1 MKHSVFN
8 IIFFNLLLI
17 ILLIDFQVKAEEVN
31 SYDSVIVSLKKN
43 VSDIKRPNNLM
54 HREGIL
60 RFKKVKNNAYLIPL
74 NEYENKE
81 KQIEELAQSDLFDL
95 IEPDHKLTLDRIYTK
110 RNYNK
115 INIIERDNEVITN
128 DTAFSYQYYLK
139 QIKST
144 TAWATTVGREISVA
158 ILDTGVDINHP
169 DLAGKIPYGVS
180 IDTLDQTDLIGHGTQ
195 VAGIIAANTNNY
207 KGIAGIAWNAK
218 IIPIRITNDDGEA
231 SISTVISALEKA
243 YENGVKIVQI
253 SLGTNEYSK
262 FLEDAIKSAQN
273 RGILIVSTAG
283 NSGINEIRYPAA
295 FDGVIGVGA
304 VDRENKIESYST
316 VGNHVTL
323 VAPGSSIFTTSP
335 NSNYVAVSGTSF
347 AAPQVTGAA
356 TLVWSI
362 APQLSPEEVREIL
375 IQSADELGEEGNDI
389 VYGYGLINIEA
400 AVSIASKIAAGA
412 SIATI
417 ND

>member
-1 MKHSVFN
+1 MKNSALN

-17 ILLIDFQVKAEEVN
+17 ILLIDFPVKAEEVN
-31 SYDSVIVSLKKN
+31 SYDSVIVSLKKSL
-43 VSDIKRPNNLM
+43 SDIKRPNKLM
-54 HREGIL
+54 YREGIL
-60 RFKKVKNNAYLIPL
+60 RFKKVRNNAYLIPL

-81 KQIEELAQSDLFDL
+81 KQIEELLQSDLFDL
-95 IEPDHKLTLDRIYTK
+95 IEPNYKLTLDRIYTK

-115 INIIERDNEVITN
+115 INIIQEDKEITTN

-144 TAWATTVGREISVA
+144 TAWATTVGEETSVA

-169 DLAGKIPYGVS
+169 DLAGKVPYDVQL
-180 IDTLDQTDLIGHGTQ
+180 DALDQIDLIGHGTQ

-218 IIPIRITNDDGEA
+218 IIPIGITSEDGEA

-243 YENGVKIVQI
+243 YENGAKIVQI
-253 SLGTNEYSK
+253 SLGTNQYSK

-283 NSGINEIRYPAA
+283 NSGTNEIRYPAA

-316 VGNHVTL
+316 TGNHVTL
-323 VAPGSSIFTTSP
+323 VAPGSFIYTTSP
-335 NSNYVAVSGTSF
+335 DSSYATVSGTSF

-362 APQLSPEEVREIL
+362 APHLSSGEVREIL

-389 VYGYGLINIEA
+389 VYGYGLLNIEA
-400 AVSIASKIAAGA
+400 AVSIASKIAAGT
-412 SIATI
+412 SVATI